1 MTDRLH
7 WWSFNCNLGCSDQSM
22 LIWDSHVFFQS
33 WSPSTSSWWRCGSW
47 SSPGPGQSSSSW
59 GTSSPSSSTSQHTG
73 KCFSWENFL
82 STFVSTIV
90 FVWKF
95 IIPSPNKGRLKNFPP
110 YKFPDS
116 QLCLPVSLSAAANK
130 VKRGKISHWNLIE
143 IRSKFIRRKLKQK

>member
-73 KCFSWENFL
+73 KCFSWENFSQHLYQQL
-82 STFVSTIV
+82 SLFESLSFRPPTKVD
-90 FVWKF
+90 WKTSL
-95 IIPSPNKGRLKNFPP
+95 PLNFLTVN
-110 YKFPDS
+110 F
-116 QLCLPVSLSAAANK
+116 VSLSPCLLLPIK
-130 VKRGKISHWNLIE
+130 LKEGRSLIE
-143 IRSKFIRRKLKQK
+143 ISLKSDQSSSDAN